1 MMKDWQV
8 RPSDVLIATYAKS
21 GEYITQYIM
30 IGEPLGWAKFS
41 IKCENIIR
49 SLIPATQGCATP
61 HNYVEVGAN
70 DDPIAVKCMDKL
82 CSPRIIKTHL
92 YYEFFKKQVE
102 QDGLKVVFV
111 LREPKDVL
119 TSYYYHYCQRMFGF
133 TGDFHQFFDLFR
145 QNRLL
150 GGNIF
155 KMNRDWWQMRH
166 LPNIHVVRYEEMKR
180 DCPGVVQRL
189 GEFLGIPLDQ
199 ESIDKI
205 VEMTKMENMRKFTVV
220 GRIKDK
226 DGVPLMNTQKF
237 LRKGI
242 VGDWKNHMT
251 QDEVNFVDDCVRKYY
266 DPVGL
271 HFDL

>member
-1 MMKDWQV
+1 MMNDWQV
-8 RPSDVLIATYAKS
+8 RPSDVMITTYAKS
-21 GEYITQYIM
+21 GTTWMGEILYQMRRYHPEFDSQNLEDPRYIL
-30 IGEPLGWAKFS
+30 P
-41 IKCENIIR
+41 
-49 SLIPATQGCATP
+49 
-61 HNYVEVGAN
+61 YVEIGTD
-70 DDPIAVKCMDKL
+70 DDPIAVKCMDKM
-82 CSPRIIKTHL
+82 CSPRVIKTHL

-111 LREPKDVL
+111 LREPKDTL

-133 TGDFHQFFDLFR
+133 TGDFHQFFDLVR
-145 QNRLL
+145 QDRLL

-166 LPNIHVVRYEEMKR
+166 LPNVHVVRYEEMKK
-180 DCPGVVQRL
+180 DCPGVVRRL

-199 ESIDKI
+199 ESIDQI
-205 VEMTKMENMRKFTVV
+205 VEIR

-226 DGVPLMNTQKF
+226 DGVPLMDTQKF

-251 QDEVNFVDDCVRKYY
+251 QDEVDFVDDCVRKYY